1 MDFDLTGIL
10 AVGGFWLVVL
20 VAILKGPITKYLETK
35 TPTDS
40 AEVKALNERI
50 THLEAMIASMSKEM
64 LELKDTTEFAHKLLT
79 DSSREVS
86 NLNKSLAEGGLLEGK
101 SQETKTPES
110 SSPGKIKLVTTD
122 GVKVEAPENAGEI
135 LSEHTIRFE
144 RIIDAKP
151 DKVWQYLTQSKF
163 IGEWLDKGSIE
174 PKIGGKVDLTFNQN
188 EVEGLVGWYEDE
200 RGLSY
205 SFVDKKNGVE
215 SIVAIELTPVG
226 DKTKLV
232 LKHSRLP
239 RKLMADFMASWHAHL
254 DILVAKISRI
264 APPEF
269 RKRFMQL
276 LPFYTALVL
285 AFVAP
290 IAAQASGDNG
300 TYQALSAE
308 RNRLLQKYDDLRRDT
323 ENIQKKMD
331 TLKRDDSKE
340 AERACDQLD
349 DALKQDYR
357 LMKELEGQIRD
368 FDNALR

>member
-10 AVGGFWLVVL
+10 AIAGFWLVIL
-20 VAILKGPITKYLETK
+20 VAMLKGPITKYLEQK
-35 TPTDS
+35 TPNDS

-50 THLEAMIASMSKEM
+50 THLEAMMASMSKEM

-101 SQETKTPES
+101 SEENKTDS

-122 GVKVEAPENAGEI
+122 GVNVETPENAGEI

-144 RIIDAKP
+144 RTIDAKP
-151 DKVWQYLTQSKF
+151 DKVWQYLTQSNY
-163 IGEWLDKGSIE
+163 ISEWLDSGSLE
-174 PKIGGKVDLTFNQN
+174 PKIGGKIELGFNQTN
-188 EVEGLVGWYEDE
+188 VEGLVGWYEDE

-215 SIVAIELTPVG
+215 SVVAIELTPVG
-226 DKTKLV
+226 NKTKLV

-239 RKLMADFMASWHAHL
+239 RKLMADFMASWHTHL
-254 DILVAKISRI
+254 DILVARLSRI
-264 APPEF
+264 APPEY
-269 RKRFMQL
+269 RKRFLQL
-276 LPFYTALVL
+276 LPFYAALVL
-285 AFVAP
+285 AVVAP
-290 IAAQASGDNG
+290 LAAQASGDNG
-300 TYQALSAE
+300 GYQALSAE

-323 ENIQKKMD
+323 ETIQKKMD
-331 TLKRDDSKE
+331 SLKRDESKE

-357 LMKELEGQIRD
+357 QMKELEGQIRD
-368 FDNALR
+368 FDNALL

>member
-1 MDFDLTGIL
+1 MDDLTGIL
-10 AVGGFWLVVL
+10 AIGGFWLVIL
-20 VAILKGPITKYLETK
+20 AAILKGPITKLLENK
-35 TPTDS
+35 IPQDS

-50 THLEAMIASMSKEM
+50 THLEAMVASMSKEM
-64 LELKDTTEFAHKLLT
+64 LELKDTTEFSQKLLT

-86 NLNKSLAEGGLLEGK
+86 NLNKSLLEGGLLEGK
-101 SQETKTPES
+101 SQDTKTDS
-110 SSPGKIKLVTTD
+110 QSAGKIKLVTTD
-122 GVKVEAPENAGEI
+122 GVNVEAPENAGEI

-144 RIIDAKP
+144 RMIDAKP

-163 IGEWLDKGSIE
+163 IGEWLGKGSIE
-174 PKIGGKVDLTFNQN
+174 PKIGGKIDLTFNQN
-188 EVEGLVGWYEDE
+188 DVEGLVGWYEDE

-239 RKLMADFMASWHAHL
+239 RKLMADFMAGWHAHL

-264 APPEF
+264 APPDF

-285 AFVAP
+285 AFAAP
-290 IAAQASGDNG
+290 LAAQASLDNNF
-300 TYQALSAE
+300 YQSMNAE

-323 ENIQKKMD
+323 ENIQRKMD
-331 TLKRDDSKE
+331 SLKREDSKE

-349 DALKQDYR
+349 DELKQDYR
-357 LMKELEGQIRD
+357 EMKELEGKIRD